1 MRLTVAQALVR
12 FLSVQYSERDG
23 VEQRLIAG
31 CFGIFGHGNVAG
43 VGQALLEQP
52 DAMPFYHA
60 RNEQAMV
67 HTAAALRAPEEPA
80 ARRSRAR
87 RSIGPGATNMVTGA
101 ALATINRLPV
111 LLLPGDVFA
120 TRAPGTVLQELED
133 PTSYAVTVN
142 DTLRPVSKFW
152 DRDRAA
158 GAARARAAGGDARAD
173 RPGRD
178 RRGHARAAAGRAGR
192 GVRLARRSCSSKRV
206 WRVRRPLPEP
216 DVLAEAAAL
225 IRGASKPA
233 DRRRRRHDLRRGD
246 RRAARARRG
255 DRDRRRRDAG
265 RQGLAALRPS
275 AGARRDRRHRHHR
288 GQRRR
293 ARGRRDPRRRHALE
307 RLHDRVA
314 LAVLR
319 RRRRSSTSTSRPST
333 RSSTPALP
341 LVADAR
347 LGLEALNEALDVTLR
362 DAGERLGRGRRAR
375 VHDAPRPARAG
386 RGDRRRQPRERPARR
401 RRLRGGLDARRP
413 AQAVAHARP
422 EGLPRRVRLL
432 DDGLRDRRRPRRQ
445 DGRARPRG
453 VRAWSATART

>member
-43 VGQALLEQP
+43 VGQALLEAAGR
-52 DAMPFYHA
+52 DALLPRPQRAGDGAHRGRATRA
-60 RNEQAMV
+60 RR
-67 HTAAALRAPEEPA
+67 TGC
-80 ARRSRAR
+80 RRSRAR

-133 PTSYAVTVN
+133 PTL
-142 DTLRPVSKFW
+142 LRASPSTTRCARCRSSGTAIERPEQLVP
-152 DRDRAA
+152 RAA
-158 GAARARAAGGDARAD
+158 GRDARAD

-178 RRGHARAAAGRAGR
+178 RRGHAGAAAGRAGR
-192 GVRLARRSCSSKRV
+192 GVRLAR
-206 WRVRRPLPEP
+206 
-216 DVLAEAAAL
+216 
-225 IRGASKPA
+225 GAV
-233 DRRRRRHDLRRGD
+233 
-246 RRAARARRG
+246 RAARLARAPPAARAG
-255 DRDRRRRDAG
+255 RARARPRRCSAARERPLIVAGGGTIYAEATDALRAFAEATGIPRRRDAG
-265 RQGLAALRPS
+265 RQGLAALRPP
-275 AGARRDRRHRHHR
+275 AGARRDRRHRHDR

-347 LGLEALNEALDVTLR
+347 LGLEALTEALDVTLR
-362 DAGERLGRGRRAR
+362 DAARTTGTRSSSAPTRRATTRPRRAR
-375 VHDAPRPARAG
+375 
-386 RGDRRRQPRERPARR
+386 
-401 RRLRGGLDARRP
+401 
-413 AQAVAHARP
+413 
-422 EGLPRRVRLL
+422 
-432 DDGLRDRRRPRRQ
+432 
-445 DGRARPRG
+445 
-453 VRAWSATART
+453 